1 MQEETIA
8 AEPQTERVHY
18 RFDGWFTDA
27 AFSGERV
34 TFPFAV
40 TQDATLYAKW
50 TQTEF
55 SVTFEENGGE
65 AVTGGWFGK
74 IEAEPRTERSGF
86 IFGGWFTS
94 PSFTGESITFP
105 YTLTQSITLYA
116 KWTPQPQ
123 LLALEGFTLDGLT
136 ANANSVYPENDATL
150 DIADAVTVS
159 EGAAWAVFAD
169 ETCNTPLNAAAL
181 TLESGT
187 VGIADG
193 VFKDNGNLTSVDCG
207 SSLKYIGKYAFG
219 SEYGMSVCQLT
230 AIELPA
236 SLRSIDASAFRYQ
249 KSLSSVKLNDGL
261 EFIGE
266 GAFDYCD
273 AAGDIVVPV
282 SVKVIQ
288 KDALSISKNGR
299 LFLAGN
305 LSDIRAESEWNGWGG
320 IRTPVYEYSETPK
333 TGNYWRYVDGVPTVW
348 ETA

>member
-1 MQEETIA
+1 MNAVESIGENAFRDSGLVPIDEDSTPKNSLFYLNGWLIA
-8 AEPQTERVHY
+8 SYE
-18 RFDGWFTDA
+18 
-27 AFSGERV
+27 FSG
-34 TFPFAV
+34 
-40 TQDATLYAKW
+40 
-50 TQTEF
+50 
-55 SVTFEENGGE
+55 
-65 AVTGGWFGK
+65 
-74 IEAEPRTERSGF
+74 
-86 IFGGWFTS
+86 
-94 PSFTGESITFP
+94 
-105 YTLTQSITLYA
+105 
-116 KWTPQPQ
+116 
-123 LLALEGFTLDGLT
+123 
-136 ANANSVYPENDATL
+136 
-150 DIADAVTVS
+150 
-159 EGAAWAVFAD
+159 
-169 ETCNTPLNAAAL
+169 AL

-193 VFKDNGNLTSVDCG
+193 VFKDNGNLTSVDFG
-207 SSLKYIGKYAFG
+207 PSLKYIGKYAFG